1 MSVKLSSLKKNEIR
15 RKISYTNQLGENEII
30 IVKNPDTESKITLME
45 FLASRIKEDETELT
59 INPRDIM
66 VNLLPLL
73 TNIEIDVEDMDDIID
88 NPNPQLTEVF
98 YHLGEIIQET
108 INEMLMIQSSN
119 LSMLSQNTVME
130 DIQNKIEKVS
140 KEAPKKTRKKKTVN

>member
-1 MSVKLSSLKKNEIR
+1 MAIKLSALKKNEIR
-15 RKISYTNQLGENEII
+15 RKITFTNAEGEKEII
-30 IVKNPDTESKITLME
+30 LVKNPNNETKVELME
-45 FLASRIKEDETELT
+45 FLANRIQENEDELT
-59 INPRDIM
+59 IEPKDIM

-73 TNIEIDVEDMDDIID
+73 TNIEIDVDDMDEIID

-119 LSMLSQNTVME
+119 LSMASQNGVME
-130 DIQNKIEKVS
+130 DIQNKIEKVAQ
-140 KEAPKKTRKKKTVN
+140 EAPKKSRKKKVN